1 MEERVRSTPVPDLR
15 RPVFPYRLKQVTQ
28 LLIPVSLRVRPMNK
42 TLRVSL
48 GLSAAAVAIVVV
60 SAASPAKQDSL
71 HLSLIKSAPAA
82 EASVTALD
90 EVRLWFSE
98 EPQEG
103 ATSIRLVDSSGELV
117 ETADTKA
124 GEDDSTIFHAALAA
138 PAMPGVYRVVWRT
151 MAADGHVVNGD
162 FSFSLHTQ

>member
-1 MEERVRSTPVPDLR
+1 
-15 RPVFPYRLKQVTQ
+15 
-28 LLIPVSLRVRPMNK
+28 MNK
-42 TLRVSL
+42 TFRVIF
-48 GLSAAAVAIVVV
+48 GVSAALVAVFVV
-60 SAASPAKQDSL
+60 SAASPVGRDSL

-82 EASVTALD
+82 DSTVTVLD

-117 ETADTKA
+117 ETMDAKS
-124 GEDDSTIFHAALAA
+124 GEDDSTIFHAALIA
-138 PAMPGVYRVVWRT
+138 PATPGVYRVVWRT